1 MLKICKELFFR
12 TQKLNYL
19 NGNLDNLN
27 SSLEN
32 KIDHIDVDVTGTV
45 IDIPDNGNYYS
56 GNIYFDIPDNAIA
69 INAIPVGNFTG
80 GVYVVIKSNNS
91 IVLVCNKSCTLNQNR
106 KVRVT
111 YYIP

>member
-1 MLKICKELFFR
+1 MRIKYQP
-12 TQKLNYL
+12 TVPNS
-19 NGNLDNLN
+19 LN
-27 SSLEN
+27 SSLKN
-32 KIDHIDVDVTGTV
+32 KIGYIDVDVTGTV
-45 IDIPDNGNYYS
+45 INIPDNGNYYS
-56 GNIYFDIPDNAIA
+56 ANINFNVPDNAIT